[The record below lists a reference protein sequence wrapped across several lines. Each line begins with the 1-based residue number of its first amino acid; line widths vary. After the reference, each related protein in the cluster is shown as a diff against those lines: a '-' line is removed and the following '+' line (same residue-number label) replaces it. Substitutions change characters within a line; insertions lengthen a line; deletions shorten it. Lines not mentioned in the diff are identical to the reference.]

1 MENSKQRSLII
12 FFLFLLLLINFLWIN
27 KEVKNIFSLDQS
39 IYIAFIIS
47 TIALIIFSRILIA
60 QLPSQISDN
69 INKNVSTRILHA
81 IKGKNDVIYSLR
93 RNGIYEGEK
102 ILQSLREGEAII
114 DNIGKRN
121 AKIVYIE
128 PHELLE
134 IK

>member
-1 MENSKQRSLII
+1 LENSKQRSLII